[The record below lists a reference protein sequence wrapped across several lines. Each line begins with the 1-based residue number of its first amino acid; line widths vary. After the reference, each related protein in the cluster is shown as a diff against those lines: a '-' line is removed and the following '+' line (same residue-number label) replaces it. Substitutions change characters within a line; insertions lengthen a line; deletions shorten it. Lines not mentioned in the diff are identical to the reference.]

1 MTGSANLRPEQP
13 GDEPFLYQLFAQAR
27 SAIIASLPLGHITAE
42 TLLRQQFELQTF
54 HFRSYYPSA
63 EYCIIEQED
72 TPVGRLVVDYS
83 GQAIRMIDVAL
94 LQEYRN
100 RGIGSCLL
108 HDLLAEARSTGQ
120 VVRLHVERG
129 NPALRLYHRFGFR
142 QIQDREVYLEMEW
155 GTDGQNSEALFI
167 GNH

>member
-1 MTGSANLRPEQP
+1 MIGSATLRPEQP

-42 TLLRQQFELQTF
+42 TLLRQQFELQTS

-83 GQAIRMIDVAL
+83 GQAIRIIEGSVPACFTTFWLMPGRLGKSSDCTL
-94 LQEYRN
+94 N
-100 RGIGSCLL
+100 GGI
-108 HDLLAEARSTGQ
+108 
-120 VVRLHVERG
+120 
-129 NPALRLYHRFGFR
+129 LR
-142 QIQDREVYLEMEW
+142 
-155 GTDGQNSEALFI
+155 
-167 GNH
+167 